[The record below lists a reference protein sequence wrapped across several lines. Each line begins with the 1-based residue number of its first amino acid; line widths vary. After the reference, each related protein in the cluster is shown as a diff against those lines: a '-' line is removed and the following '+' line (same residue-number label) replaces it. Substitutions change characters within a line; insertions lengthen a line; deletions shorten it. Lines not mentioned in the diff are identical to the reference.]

1 MVSAAITVKDILRPN
16 LDLRVCSHVTKF
28 NPSPTFG
35 PILLCIMAHS
45 HCRIRTRTR
54 THILTT
60 FYIGSDLDPDP
71 FPLAFV

>member
-1 MVSAAITVKDILRPN
+1 MVSAATTVKDILRPN

-45 HCRIRTRTR
+45 HCRIRTRT
-54 THILTT
+54 HILTT